1 MKKQL
6 LALICTVLVFPN
18 IASANELSEDVKT
31 DYDNY
36 LASLWDHF
44 HRNPE
49 LSTVEVKTAARMAQ
63 ELRAVGFDVTE
74 GIGGTGVVAI
84 LKNGDGPMVMMRA
97 DMDGLP
103 IKEKTGLPNASRATQ
118 LDPSTNE
125 IVPVMHACGHDVH
138 ITSLVGTA
146 RQMTRRKDE
155 WAGTLMLLVQ
165 PAEERLKGAKAM
177 REDNI
182 WGRFGEPD
190 YALAFHVATGNPAG
204 KIKAPEGPTY
214 AGSSSVD
221 IIVHGVGGHGAS
233 PHHAKDP
240 VLIGSQI
247 VVALQTLVARELT
260 PRSPGVVSIGTFHSG
275 SKRNII
281 SDRAHLELTVRYQ
294 DNETR
299 ELLLNGIERI
309 ALNVGR
315 TAGLAEDNLPEVV
328 VLDGVPPTHNDVELT
343 RRLKAAWNES
353 LAKGT
358 VFEQPQTGMGA
369 EDYPYLVVDTDIKSV
384 YWTVGGTPQADLDAH
399 KAGGPR
405 PPGHHSPTFWVAPEP
420 SVRAGVESSVT
431 AMMEL
436 LGKK

>member
-190 YALAFHVATGNPAG
+190 
-204 KIKAPEGPTY
+204 
-214 AGSSSVD
+214 
-221 IIVHGVGGHGAS
+221 
-233 PHHAKDP
+233 
-240 VLIGSQI
+240 
-247 VVALQTLVARELT
+247 
-260 PRSPGVVSIGTFHSG
+260 
-275 SKRNII
+275 
-281 SDRAHLELTVRYQ
+281 
-294 DNETR
+294 
-299 ELLLNGIERI
+299 
-309 ALNVGR
+309 
-315 TAGLAEDNLPEVV
+315 
-328 VLDGVPPTHNDVELT
+328 
-343 RRLKAAWNES
+343 
-353 LAKGT
+353 
-358 VFEQPQTGMGA
+358 
-369 EDYPYLVVDTDIKSV
+369 
-384 YWTVGGTPQADLDAH
+384 
-399 KAGGPR
+399 
-405 PPGHHSPTFWVAPEP
+405 
-420 SVRAGVESSVT
+420 
-431 AMMEL
+431 
-436 LGKK
+436 